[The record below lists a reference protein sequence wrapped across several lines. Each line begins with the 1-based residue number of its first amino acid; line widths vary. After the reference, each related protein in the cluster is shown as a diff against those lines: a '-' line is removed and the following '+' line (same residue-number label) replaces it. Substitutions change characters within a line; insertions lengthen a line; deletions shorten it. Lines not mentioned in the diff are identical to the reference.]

1 MAKKTGLFWLITI
14 LLCLP
19 IVQAVA
25 QHRQLDSLM
34 ILSQKQPDTALL
46 ELKKL
51 HAQAVDER
59 DALTQGLCLQQ
70 MGGICYNQGHYAQA
84 LDFYIQAEKI
94 FVKTGQ
100 QNFLAANTGYMGVV
114 YYYNKQTDKARTS
127 YNKALAI
134 YRQTGN
140 EKGIAEILGNI
151 GHLYEKNRQYDSAL
165 YYQHLALNFY
175 TRANYKQGAAKIYEN
190 LGSIYEDLEQYDSAY
205 ISFQHSLQLYQDAH
219 NVVSS
224 IEVLNNLGDIL
235 RKTGKYEAAIAQTRN
250 AWYLAGKLGNIYQLA
265 SASRDL
271 GKAYQLLHQM
281 DSAYFYAELSR
292 KYSLEVYS
300 KEEVAQTA
308 FLQVLYEMDKKSN
321 EIDRLNT
328 TKEINRILAIAAA
341 IVVALLIILGLVIFS
356 RQRLK
361 IKEQQ
366 ALAKQ
371 KEAQHHLVQLELSRQ
386 QVEED
391 NLKQQLEIKSK
402 ELSAH
407 ALNLIKNQQ
416 LLEHLR
422 STLET
427 MVKEDR
433 RDQKKQIQQIIL
445 QINESFNY
453 EQYWKEFMASFEQV
467 HQRFFDHLK
476 QHNNEL
482 TKADIRLITLLKI
495 NLDSTDIARLLG
507 ISTDSL
513 RVSRYRLRKKL
524 NIPQGENLTTFIQG
538 L

>member
-1 MAKKTGLFWLITI
+1 MTKISGLFLLMAIS
-14 LLCLP
+14 LCLP
-19 IVQAVA
+19 VVQAAA
-25 QHRQLDSLM
+25 QHPQIDAL
-34 ILSQKQPDTALL
+34 IGLSQKQPDTALL

-51 HAQAVDER
+51 HAQAVDAG

-70 MGGICYNQGHYAQA
+70 MGEICYNQGYYALA
-84 LDFYIQAEKI
+84 LDFYMQAEKI

-100 QNFLAANTGYMGVV
+100 QNFLAANTNRMGVV
-114 YYYNKQTDKARTS
+114 YYYNKQIDKARVF
-127 YNKALAI
+127 YNKALDI

-165 YYQHLALNFY
+165 YYQHSALNFY
-175 TRANYKQGAAKIYEN
+175 TRANYKQGTAKIYEN
-190 LGSIYEDLEQYDSAY
+190 LGSIYEDLELYDSAY
-205 ISFQHSLQLYQDAH
+205 ISFQRSLQLYQEAH

-224 IEVLNNLGDIL
+224 IEVFNNLGDIL
-235 RKTGKYEAAIAQTRN
+235 RKTGKYEAGIMQTRN
-250 AWYLAGKLGNIYQLA
+250 AWYLASALGNIYQLA

-271 GKAYQLLHQM
+271 GKAYQLLHRM

-292 KYSLEVYS
+292 KYSLEIYS

-308 FLQVLYEMDKKSN
+308 FLQVLYEIDKKSD
-321 EIDRLNT
+321 EIDHLNT

-341 IVVALLIILGLVIFS
+341 IVMALLVVLGLVIFS

-366 ALAKQ
+366 ALARQ
-371 KEAQHHLVQLELSRQ
+371 REAQHHLMQLELSRQ
-386 QVEED
+386 QMEED
-391 NLKQQLEIKSK
+391 NLKQQLEVKGK
-402 ELSAH
+402 ELSSH

-445 QINESFNY
+445 QINESFNH

-476 QHNNEL
+476 QHSSEL

-495 NLDSTDIARLLG
+495 NLDSTDIAMLLG

-524 NIPQGENLTTFIQG
+524 NIPQGENLMAFIQG